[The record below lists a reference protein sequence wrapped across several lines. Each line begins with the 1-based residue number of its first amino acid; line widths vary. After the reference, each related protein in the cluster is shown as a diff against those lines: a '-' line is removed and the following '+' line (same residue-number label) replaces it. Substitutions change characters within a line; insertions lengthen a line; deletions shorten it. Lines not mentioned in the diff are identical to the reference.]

1 MPMPRE
7 PFSDLV
13 LWEQSRRRGDREA
26 TPEELCGDYAE
37 LLDRIRDRVEQL
49 GGTQRVRP
57 DPGRAP
63 SILLSGINGAFRGR
77 SWSFS
82 SHVRIGR
89 LGSSDLVLDDS
100 PEATVSRIH
109 ARIWHDQGG
118 WWLADLGSTNGTRWN
133 GEKVGREAAGP
144 LLPLHLVQ
152 LGNVCLRVES
162 VTAPASPEP

>member
-1 MPMPRE
+1 
-7 PFSDLV
+7 
-13 LWEQSRRRGDREA
+13 
-26 TPEELCGDYAE
+26 
-37 LLDRIRDRVEQL
+37 
-49 GGTQRVRP
+49 
-57 DPGRAP
+57 
-63 SILLSGINGAFRGR
+63 
-77 SWSFS
+77 
-82 SHVRIGR
+82 
-89 LGSSDLVLDDS
+89 DS

-162 VTAPASPEP
+162 VTAPASLEPPVEPDPCKRSPGVTVALREWVRVRVGPPARYRSLTVFPLFSEGNPAVEYLLSDEAVAAGTFSVQEVSQQGSVPELSVENRGDRRVLLLE